1 MNQFDARLQDIAREV
16 FRDQSLVLDDST
28 KPSEVLNWDSF
39 AHVNFMLSVETEF
52 GVEFSEDELVGF
64 DDIRGLKQMLAAKL
78 VNPPVVSGVGGEV

>member
-28 KPSEVLNWDSF
+28 KPSEVSNWDSF

-78 VNPPVVSGVGGEV
+78 VNPPVGSGVGGEV